1 MITNCFFLHFYF
13 QPPAA
18 KIHTH
23 PQSQSVASGLQ
34 QDQVNANLNRF
45 LIKEHVMSSQTA
57 TSETPT
63 HQEPQPSPSPSPT
76 HDSGESKDNPTP
88 KSPFKRILKIGAIIF
103 FYFTVKGAAEGIH
116 SAFTALNGQSFFHLS
131 AFSQTIFSY
140 TVNGSADGAF
150 EAFRLILVAWAGP
163 DVIDVVGPI
172 IGSAWRK
179 AAVAVR
185 QMSRAVQGKNDED
198 FPAETNKK

>member
-1 MITNCFFLHFYF
+1 
-13 QPPAA
+13 
-18 KIHTH
+18 
-23 PQSQSVASGLQ
+23 
-34 QDQVNANLNRF
+34 
-45 LIKEHVMSSQTA
+45 MSSQTEVA
-57 TSETPT
+57 EAPT
-63 HQEPQPSPSPSPT
+63 HKDPQPSPSPT
-76 HDSGESKDNPTP
+76 HDSGESKDTPTP

-116 SAFTALNGQSFFHLS
+116 SAFAALNGQSFFHLS
-131 AFSQTIFSY
+131 AFWQTIFNY

-185 QMSRAVQGKNDED
+185 QMSRAVQGKNDD
-198 FPAETNKK
+198 GTSAETSKK